1 MPTKHEHVHSPAR
14 AHHSHTTRQAL
25 GIVTAKRPP
34 SLLFIRHSPL
44 PTTLYTR
51 SLFYQA
57 RWATA
62 RLVSDKAKPR
72 GIPTVPKQLLRAHS

>member
-14 AHHSHTTRQAL
+14 AHHSHTTRQML
-25 GIVTAKRPP
+25 GIVTANCPP
-34 SLLFIRHSPL
+34 LLLFIRHSLL
-44 PTTLYTR
+44 PTTLYAG
-51 SLFYQA
+51 SFFGLG

-72 GIPTVPKQLLRAHS
+72 VIPTMPKQMLRAHS